1 MCIRDRYHS
10 LSINKDQIKYLSLL
24 SRMDIQ
30 ESEINDVEEKLTK
43 IIDFVD
49 QLQSIDTDEIEPMAH
64 PLNQSQRLRVDEVVE
79 ENNRDKIQKNTKSTE
94 RGMYIVPKVI
104 E

>member
-1 MCIRDRYHS
+1 M
-10 LSINKDQIKYLSLL
+10 SINKDQIKYLSLL

-30 ESEINDVEEKLTK
+30 ESEISDVEEKLTK
-43 IIDFVD
+43 IINFVD

-64 PLNQSQRLRVDEVVE
+64 PLNQSQRLRTDKVVE
-79 ENNRDKIQKNTKSTE
+79 GNNRDKIQKNTKSTE

>member
-1 MCIRDRYHS
+1 M
-10 LSINKDQIKYLSLL
+10 SINKDQIKYLSLL

-30 ESEINDVEEKLTK
+30 ESEMSDVEEKLTK

-49 QLQSIDTDEIEPMAH
+49 QLQSIDTDEIQPMAH
-64 PLNQSQRLRVDEVVE
+64 PLNQFQRLRADKVIE

>member
-1 MCIRDRYHS
+1 

-64 PLNQSQRLRVDEVVE
+64 PLNQSQRLRVDKVVE
-79 ENNRDKIQKNTKSTE
+79 ENNRDKIQKNTESTE

>member
-1 MCIRDRYHS
+1 M
-10 LSINKDQIKYLSLL
+10 SINKDQIKYLSLL

-49 QLQSIDTDEIEPMAH
+49 HLFEF
-64 PLNQSQRLRVDEVVE
+64 VDLL
-79 ENNRDKIQKNTKSTE
+79 QKNTKSTE

>member
-1 MCIRDRYHS
+1 M
-10 LSINKDQIKYLSLL
+10 SINKDQIKYLSLL

-64 PLNQSQRLRVDEVVE
+64 PLNQSQRLRADKVVE
-79 ENNRDKIQKNTKSTE
+79 ENNRDKIQKNSKSIE

>member
-1 MCIRDRYHS
+1 M
-10 LSINKDQIKYLSLL
+10 SINKDQIKYLSLL

>member
-1 MCIRDRYHS
+1 M
-10 LSINKDQIKYLSLL
+10 SINKDQIKYLSLL

-30 ESEINDVEEKLTK
+30 ESEMNDVEEKLTK

-49 QLQSIDTDEIEPMAH
+49 QLQSIDTEEIQPMAH
-64 PLNQSQRLRVDEVVE
+64 PLNQFQRLRADKVIE

>member
-1 MCIRDRYHS
+1 M
-10 LSINKDQIKYLSLL
+10 SINKDQIKYLSLL

-30 ESEINDVEEKLTK
+30 ESEISDVEEKLTK

-49 QLQSIDTDEIEPMAH
+49 QLQSIDTDEIQPMAH
-64 PLNQSQRLRVDEVVE
+64 PLNQFQRLRADKVIE
-79 ENNRDKIQKNTKSTE
+79 ENNRDKIQKNTKSTD